1 MIKNETKSEVC
12 KVQLI
17 MSSLEFKTVCNNLYM
32 YNTFKCHY
40 ALIHN
45 KIYAMS
51 FWSIN
56 LCIHLTE
63 DNITNNAY
71 ASTGIKNVAVF
82 FSAFSQFVLV
92 EDLIYKHVL
101 ELLIQQQIWHLG
113 LLTVNLEKKEV

>member
-1 MIKNETKSEVC
+1 
-12 KVQLI
+12 
-17 MSSLEFKTVCNNLYM
+17 MSLCINPQQ
-32 YNTFKCHY
+32 
-40 ALIHN
+40 
-45 KIYAMS
+45 IYAMS

-113 LLTVNLEKKEV
+113 LLTVNLKKKKFKKNTDNTRHTMDYFTRLAY